1 MYDRCQSVQRLRTTT
16 RGRTFKV
23 RGAKRPLERP
33 LDGGVDHLSEA
44 QLTDY
49 FSDLVALHS
58 WSTVKLDLYGKFT
71 LLDAL
76 FFLANRFL

>member
-1 MYDRCQSVQRLRTTT
+1 M
-16 RGRTFKV
+16 
-23 RGAKRPLERP
+23 ERP